1 MSFPLSL
8 KTGLEEVQSGPELP
22 LPSERG
28 VYGTVWL
35 SSYQDVHGFRLS
47 YLGGGAAAVCACAA
61 LIAIIF
67 DKWLI
72 CLITHF
78 QGEHC
83 LNLWKPQSSPSPLR
97 SFPLHG
103 ILSFWCF
110 RDAVDYMKQLR
121 LTRPDPRGHSSWSG
135 RACPAVAPRRRRGR
149 AQSREGR
156 RPRRVAPS
164 VRSARVTGAAALG

>member
-8 KTGLEEVQSGPELP
+8 KTGLEEMRSGPELP

-35 SSYQDVHGFRLS
+35 SSYQDVDGFRLS
-47 YLGGGAAAVCACAA
+47 YLGGGAAAVCACVA

-78 QGEHC
+78 QEEHC
-83 LNLWKPQSSPSPLR
+83 LNLRKPQSSPYPLR
-97 SFPLHG
+97 VSSLCTVFLF
-103 ILSFWCF
+103 FWCF
-110 RDAVDYMKQLR
+110 RDAVDYIKQLH
-121 LTRPDPRGHSSWSG
+121 LK
-135 RACPAVAPRRRRGR
+135 A
-149 AQSREGR
+149 
-156 RPRRVAPS
+156 
-164 VRSARVTGAAALG
+164 